1 MNDNKSGKADDY
13 SRLCNLVETA
23 LHCKMKTPA
32 DFDLLHNKIFER
44 THVMVSS
51 TTLKRIWGYISS
63 VYKPS
68 SNSLDALAQF
78 LGYNDY
84 DSFCQGSNKSE
95 SHAPSNIVLSHHID
109 VCEDLK
115 IDDDITLYWAPD
127 RICRIRYLGASRF
140 RVISSENT
148 RLKEGD
154 TFSCS
159 LIIKG
164 EPLYLSQLIQGTL
177 PPANY
182 VCGKQGGIRYQ
193 FD

>member
-1 MNDNKSGKADDY
+1 MSRDTDDY

-32 DFDLLHNKIFER
+32 DFDLLHDKIFER

-51 TTLKRIWGYISS
+51 TTLKRIWGYIKSD
-63 VYKPS
+63 YKPS
-68 SNSLDALAQF
+68 SNSLDALALF

-84 DSFCQGSNKSE
+84 DSFHKGSGTPE
-95 SHAPSNIVLSHHID
+95 GRAPSNIVLSQHID

-115 IDDDITLYWAPD
+115 PDDDITLYWVPD
-127 RICRIRYLGASRF
+127 RICHIRYLGNSRF
-140 RVISSENT
+140 RVTSSENT

-159 LIIKG
+159 LIIEG

-182 VCGKQGGIRYQ
+182 VCGKRGGIRYQ